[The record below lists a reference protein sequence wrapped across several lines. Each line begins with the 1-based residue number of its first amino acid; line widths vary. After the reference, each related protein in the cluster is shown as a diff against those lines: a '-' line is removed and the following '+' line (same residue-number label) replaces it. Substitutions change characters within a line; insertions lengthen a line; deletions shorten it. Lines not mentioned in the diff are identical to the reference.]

1 MSQWLSSAPPH
12 HTLPAF
18 LNLDGRTKSL
28 TEQNRAWVLGVN
40 NFFSWTVQNK
50 ITLLNFLI
58 LILKNYFC
66 GDFVALKSYFEDYL
80 VFSEFLVGYGKKYLR
95 TLYLANEYRN
105 VHFKGLRK
113 LWIKII
119 KSKINYR
126 NLPLRSKKQEDFR
139 NSLFL
144 LWVTTLWH
152 MAQRISRAPPHHT
165 LPVFLNRNGMF
176 ENFNILTLIG
186 IEGVEERP

>member
-12 HTLPAF
+12 HNLPAF

-40 NFFSWTVQNK
+40 NLFSWTVQNK

-66 GDFVALKSYFEDYL
+66 GDFVALKSYFEDYS
-80 VFSEFLVGYGKKYLR
+80 VFSEFLVEYGKKYLR

-105 VHFKGLRK
+105 VHFIGLRK
-113 LWIKII
+113 VWIKLMR
-119 KSKINYR
+119 SKHSCPHI
-126 NLPLRSKKQEDFR
+126 PLRSKKQGD
-139 NSLFL
+139 
-144 LWVTTLWH
+144 
-152 MAQRISRAPPHHT
+152 
-165 LPVFLNRNGMF
+165 
-176 ENFNILTLIG
+176 
-186 IEGVEERP
+186 